1 MVLCV
6 FHRPKQPKGSL
17 SPSRKKKQFSWY
29 VPINVQYDISEQ
41 FLREQ
46 HVQNG
51 DNNGGYLFTNGLDF
65 GSAA

>member
-1 MVLCV
+1 MFFTVPSNQKGPYPQAG
-6 FHRPKQPKGSL
+6 RESNSQP
-17 SPSRKKKQFSWY
+17 SWY
-29 VPINVQYDISEQ
+29 VPINLYYDISEQ